1 MIRKKSLPAQQE
13 FWIARQDI
21 KAGSSGSYFDKL
33 GSVLD
38 DARFGDAVREFC
50 APYYTK
56 GGAGRP
62 PLDPEVYFKMLFVS
76 YFEGTCS
83 ERAIAS
89 RCEDSIMLR
98 RFLGYDLTERTPD
111 HSTLSRVRTRLPE
124 EVFMGAFD
132 LVLGILHEA
141 GLLKGRKLGNDA
153 STMEANASLESLVNR
168 MSGESYWSYVKG
180 LAGAAG
186 VDTEDEVAVRR
197 FDKNREGRKTS
208 NKEWVNPHDR
218 DAKVGRRK
226 DGACDM
232 IHKPEHTIDLESGAI
247 LAAEVLPGD
256 KGDAQGFAERMFAAT
271 ALMDEIDG
279 ENGVGAEDGEDGED
293 GVVAKRDVVADAG
306 YHQKDELGML
316 VATGHSPVI
325 PAPSNRALPDEEKE
339 PELYAAALAS
349 REACGS
355 EGGKELLKARAEKD
369 ERSFAHVLDSGGMRR
384 TTLRGLGKINKRY
397 LIAAAAFN
405 LSVLMRTIFGYGTV
419 KQFVAGNAVGNG
431 GTSGPNYAILT
442 LWFAWWNRGSSR
454 MLIEPSGPGDYSRK
468 FAVA

>member
-1 MIRKKSLPAQQE
+1 VIRKKTLPAQQE

-21 KAGSSGSYFDKL
+21 KAGSSDSYFDKL

-38 DARFGDAVREFC
+38 DAGFGDAIREFC

-168 MSGESYWSYVKG
+168 MSGESYWSYVRG
-180 LAGAAG
+180 LAETAG

-208 NKEWVNPHDR
+208 NKEWVNPHDP
-218 DAKVGRRK
+218 DAKVGKRK

-256 KGDAQGFAERMFAAT
+256 KGDAQGFAERILAAS

-279 ENGVGAEDGEDGED
+279 GDEVEGGDGE
-293 GVVAKRDVVADAG
+293 VAKRDVVADAG
-306 YHQKDELGML
+306 YHQKDELEML
-316 VATGHSPVI
+316 VSTGHRPVI
-325 PAPSNRALPDEEKE
+325 PAPSNKALPDAEKE

-355 EGGKELLKARAEKD
+355 EEGKELLKARAEKV

-384 TTLRGLGKINKRY
+384 TTLRGLEKINKRY

-419 KQFVAGNAVGNG
+419 KQFVAGNAAGKG
-431 GTSGPNYAILT
+431 AALGRNYTNLT
-442 LWFAWWNRGSSR
+442 PWFAWRNRGGAR
-454 MLIEPSGPGDYSRK
+454 MLAEPCGPRDYSRD
-468 FAVA
+468 FAAAA

>member
-1 MIRKKSLPAQQE
+1 MIRKKTLPAQQE

-21 KAGSSGSYFDKL
+21 KAGSSDGYFDKL

-38 DARFGDAVREFC
+38 DAGFGDAIREFC

-168 MSGESYWSYVKG
+168 MSGESYWSYVRG
-180 LAGAAG
+180 LAEAAG

-208 NKEWVNPHDR
+208 NKEWVNPHDP
-218 DAKVGRRK
+218 DAKVGKRK

-256 KGDAQGFAERMFAAT
+256 KGDAQGFAERILAAS
-271 ALMDEIDG
+271 ALMDEIEG
-279 ENGVGAEDGEDGED
+279 EGGVEGEGGE
-293 GVVAKRDVVADAG
+293 VAKRDVVADAG
-306 YHQKDELGML
+306 YHQKDELEML
-316 VATGHSPVI
+316 VSTGHRPVI
-325 PAPSNRALPDEEKE
+325 PAPSNKALPDAEKE

-355 EGGKELLKARAEKD
+355 EEGKELLKARAEKV

-384 TTLRGLGKINKRY
+384 TTLRGLEKINKRY

-419 KQFVAGNAVGNG
+419 KQYVAGNAVGKG
-431 GTSGPNYAILT
+431 AALGRIYANLT
-442 LWFAWWNRGSSR
+442 LWFAWRNRVGAR
-454 MLIEPSGPGDYSRK
+454 MLAEPCRPRDYSRD
-468 FAVA
+468 FAAAA